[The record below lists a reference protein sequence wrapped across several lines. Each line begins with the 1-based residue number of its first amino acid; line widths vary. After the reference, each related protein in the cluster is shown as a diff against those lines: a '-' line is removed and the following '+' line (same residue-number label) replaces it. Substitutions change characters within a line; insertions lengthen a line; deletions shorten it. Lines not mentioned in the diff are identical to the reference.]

1 MALTN
6 TQFDKL
12 VIKSIEELY
21 AFSIS
26 TGELRFAFD
35 QMKSAELSG
44 DNETVYAEGKQGTTL
59 ASLKKKKSA
68 KFSAE
73 NGFVVASALATQL
86 GSDVEDASST
96 SKIRVQ
102 RQEYIEL
109 ASGTTLTL
117 TDTPVEGSVKYI
129 YLLNADMTKNKT
141 LTLTTDFTVSD
152 KTVTLKE
159 TPETGTYLVIYD
171 TDVSVAKRIINDGE
185 KFSESVKLVIN
196 MLGEDPCTKEDF
208 LVQTTIPVADLSGS
222 FSLSV
227 GDNPAVQK
235 IEATAMLNV
244 CSTNKELFSI
254 VIA

>member
-1 MALTN
+1 M
-6 TQFDKL
+6 
-12 VIKSIEELY
+12 
-21 AFSIS
+21 
-26 TGELRFAFD
+26 
-35 QMKSAELSG
+35 
-44 DNETVYAEGKQGTTL
+44 
-59 ASLKKKKSA
+59 
-68 KFSAE
+68 
-73 NGFVVASALATQL
+73 
-86 GSDVEDASST
+86 
-96 SKIRVQ
+96 Q

-159 TPETGTYLVIYD
+159 TPATGTYLVIYD
-171 TDVSVAKRIINDGE
+171 TDVAVAKRIINDGE